1 MVSGLGHVWVDGDLI
16 STSQGE
22 RDLWIE
28 SKDIELGSK
37 AHKYIDTFVAELRD
51 AGETQARIK
60 IGYRDRLEDPLQWTD
75 WFSMADQ
82 DLMHWLRITTRY
94 FRVRIE
100 DAGAKSI
107 WKLSALEFFGQ
118 VMGGRL

>member
-1 MVSGLGHVWVDGDLI
+1 MVSGLGHVWVDENLI

-28 SKDIELGSK
+28 SKDIELDSK

>member
-1 MVSGLGHVWVDGDLI
+1 MVSGLGHVWVDGNLI

-22 RDLWIE
+22 HDLWIE
-28 SKDIELGSK
+28 SKDIELDSK

-82 DLMHWLRITTRY
+82 DLIHWLRITTRY

>member
-1 MVSGLGHVWVDGDLI
+1 MVSGLGHVWVDGNLI

-28 SKDIELGSK
+28 SKDIELDSK

>member
-1 MVSGLGHVWVDGDLI
+1 MVSGLGHVWVDGNLI

-28 SKDIELGSK
+28 SKDIELDSK

-100 DAGAKSI
+100 DVGAKNI

>member
-1 MVSGLGHVWVDGDLI
+1 MVSGLGHVWVDGNLI

-28 SKDIELGSK
+28 SKDIELDSK
-37 AHKYIDTFVAELRD
+37 AHKYIDTFVAELQD

>member
-1 MVSGLGHVWVDGDLI
+1 MVSGLGHVWVDGNLI

-28 SKDIELGSK
+28 SKDIELDSK
-37 AHKYIDTFVAELRD
+37 ANKYIDTFVAELRD

>member
-1 MVSGLGHVWVDGDLI
+1 MVSGLGHVWVDGNLI
-16 STSQGE
+16 STNQGE

-28 SKDIELGSK
+28 SKDIELDSK